1 MSVRK
6 IDSYFGPQTSSV
18 NEEELQKKQKTT
30 NTVTEITEEITNL
43 VQSWDVQSDL
53 DINTSK

>member
-6 IDSYFGPQTSSV
+6 IDSYFGPQTSSA
-18 NEEELQKKQKTT
+18 NEEELQKKQKIIDTT
-30 NTVTEITEEITNL
+30 AEISNM
-43 VQSWDVQSDL
+43 VQSWDIQSDL